1 MALEPIHG
9 SGIQAQSELALPKA
23 LDSAQGEGFVDTITR
38 VLQEANSEQ
47 VDAAR
52 RMEELAVQGKGSI
65 HEAMIAMT
73 SAEGSF
79 RMLMEMRNRVIEGVN
94 KLLETRF

>member
-1 MALEPIHG
+1 MALDPIAG
-9 SGIQAQSELALPKA
+9 SGIRSAELGLQKGVE
-23 LDSAQGEGFVDTITR
+23 GEGFVDTIAR
-38 VLQEANSEQ
+38 VLQEANADQ
-47 VDAAR
+47 VEASQ
-52 RMEELAVQGKGSI
+52 RMTDLAVHGKGSI
-65 HEAMIAMT
+65 HEAMIAMS